1 MAQPNAQKH
10 FRLINFL
17 IRMTLILLV
26 FAIIALLFLFVSLQ
40 WSYFFVDDFS
50 KMVTQ
55 NHLFNRALNNNHLML
70 NTKLSV
76 SLLSLVTVFSLTS
89 SVLSFVIMK
98 NIKKIFKVIQA
109 DSTAALDFN
118 RIIKLQ
124 LILLIVS
131 VLGTIVAGFLGSLEI
146 EVAALFGQV
155 ALLAMTVIAQVQQE
169 VAQ

>member
-26 FAIIALLFLFVSLQ
+26 FAIVALLFLFVSLQ

-55 NHLFNRALNNNHLML
+55 NQLFNRALNNNHLML

-89 SVLSFVIMK
+89 SVLCFVIMK
-98 NIKKIFKVIQA
+98 KIKKIFKVIQTDA
-109 DSTAALDFN
+109 TSAIDFN
-118 RIIKLQ
+118 KIIKLQ

-131 VLGTIVAGFLGSLEI
+131 VLGTMVAGFLGSLEI

-155 ALLAMTVIAQVQQE
+155 ALLAMTVIAQVRQE
-169 VAQ
+169 AAQ

>member
-1 MAQPNAQKH
+1 
-10 FRLINFL
+10 
-17 IRMTLILLV
+17 
-26 FAIIALLFLFVSLQ
+26 
-40 WSYFFVDDFS
+40 
-50 KMVTQ
+50 MVTQ
-55 NHLFNRALNNNHLML
+55 NQLFNRALNNNHLML
-70 NTKLSV
+70 STKLSV

-98 NIKKIFKVIQA
+98 NIKNIFKVIQA
-109 DSTAALDFN
+109 DATAALDFN
-118 RIIKLQ
+118 KIIKLQ

-155 ALLAMTVIAQVQQE
+155 ALLAMTVIAQAQQE